1 MATKK
6 PAKKSDESPL
16 DQLENWLVDEM
27 DKLKTSLDATLTDKM
42 KIADRIIKVAM
53 IKLKIVDSDESSGF
67 DDD

>member
-1 MATKK
+1 MATKPK
-6 PAKKSDESPL
+6 TQVVNAE
-16 DQLENWLVDEM
+16 LEKFLT
-27 DKLKTSLDATLTDKM
+27 KLLKEASNAGTGMSLTDKM